1 MAQVFVAPIAM
12 PSFLVYNQ
20 RGISARTGAD
30 CGKTEVTGL
39 ARESGRSVPTHPKLR
54 LLEPQLVDYQ
64 GQRMIYLH
72 DSLGI
77 ARDGALI
84 PQPLAP
90 LLSLCDGTR
99 DVSGLRSGLLV
110 RTGNTLP
117 EEVIAQI
124 IEQLDD
130 ALLLE
135 NGAYQDAAAE
145 VVRRYR
151 QARHRPPSHA
161 GPVYPGDAA
170 GLRSAMG
177 GYCAETPVQ
186 ENSHAQSDALVG
198 MLCPHIDYARGN
210 RTYAEL
216 WQRAKPSLDDVE
228 LVIIFGTD
236 HSGGLGMI
244 TPTRQSYHTP
254 YGTLPTDTDIVDGLA
269 DVLGEKRA
277 YQEEIHHINEHS
289 IELASVWL
297 HHFLDGRAC
306 SVVPILCGSFHHFV
320 AGNGHPSE
328 DMKLNSALDYLRY
341 ATTARNTLVI
351 AAGDLAHLGPAF
363 GSDTPL
369 DTIARAKLAAA
380 DSESMT
386 DICSGDG
393 AAFFERSRAESD
405 SRRICGI
412 SPIYLM
418 LEYLNGRSLRGESMG
433 YDQCPA
439 DPQGGSV
446 VSIAGALLYDE
457 SQHT

>member
-1 MAQVFVAPIAM
+1 M
-12 PSFLVYNQ
+12 
-20 RGISARTGAD
+20 
-30 CGKTEVTGL
+30 

-363 GSDTPL
+363 GADTPL

-418 LEYLNGRSLRGESMG
+418 LEYLHGRSLRGESMG

>member
-1 MAQVFVAPIAM
+1 ME
-12 PSFLVYNQ
+12 
-20 RGISARTGAD
+20 
-30 CGKTEVTGL
+30 K
-39 ARESGRSVPTHPKLR
+39 RSENKVPEYPKLR

-99 DVSGLRSGLLV
+99 NVVGLRSGLLL

-117 EEVIAQI
+117 ENVIVQI
-124 IEQLDD
+124 LAQLDD

-135 NGAYQDAAAE
+135 NGAYQDAAAQ
-145 VVRRYR
+145 VMRRYR

-161 GPVYPGDAA
+161 GPVYPTNVAELERAIAD
-170 GLRSAMG
+170 
-177 GYCAETPVQ
+177 YCAETPFSASEVPPGP
-186 ENSHAQSDALVG
+186 LVG
-198 MLCPHIDYARGN
+198 MLCPHIDYARGH

-216 WQRAKPSLDDVE
+216 WQRAKPSLRDVE

-236 HSGGLGMI
+236 HSGGPGAL
-244 TPTRQSYHTP
+244 TPTRQNYFTP
-254 YGTLPTDTDIVDGLA
+254 HGVLPTDVEVVDGLA
-269 DVLGEKRA
+269 DVLGQEKA
-277 YQEEIHHINEHS
+277 YAEEIHHIKEHS

-306 SVVPILCGSFHHFV
+306 PVVPILCGSFHHFV
-320 AGNGHPSE
+320 VGKQNPWDDDGVV
-328 DMKLNSALDYLRY
+328 SALRYLQD
-341 ATTARNTLVI
+341 AVAGRNTLVV
-351 AAGDLAHLGPAF
+351 AAGDLAHMGPAF
-363 GSDTPL
+363 GDVAPL
-369 DTIARAKLAAA
+369 DTIARAKLAVG
-380 DSESMT
+380 DRESMI
-386 DICSGDG
+386 DICNGDA

-418 LEYLNGRSLRGESMG
+418 LEFLSGRNLRGESLG

-439 DPQGGSV
+439 DAQNGSV
-446 VSIAGALLYDE
+446 VSIAGALLYDAD
-457 SQHT
+457 

>member
-1 MAQVFVAPIAM
+1 M
-12 PSFLVYNQ
+12 
-20 RGISARTGAD
+20 
-30 CGKTEVTGL
+30 

-341 ATTARNTLVI
+341 ATDR
-351 AAGDLAHLGPAF
+351 
-363 GSDTPL
+363 
-369 DTIARAKLAAA
+369 
-380 DSESMT
+380 
-386 DICSGDG
+386 
-393 AAFFERSRAESD
+393 
-405 SRRICGI
+405 
-412 SPIYLM
+412 
-418 LEYLNGRSLRGESMG
+418 
-433 YDQCPA
+433 
-439 DPQGGSV
+439 
-446 VSIAGALLYDE
+446 
-457 SQHT
+457 SQHSGHRGR

>member
-363 GSDTPL
+363 GADTPL

-439 DPQGGSV
+439 DRR
-446 VSIAGALLYDE
+446 ADRWCR
-457 SQHT
+457 

>member
-1 MAQVFVAPIAM
+1 M
-12 PSFLVYNQ
+12 
-20 RGISARTGAD
+20 
-30 CGKTEVTGL
+30 

-99 DVSGLRSGLLV
+99 DISGLRSGLLV

-124 IEQLDD
+124 IEQLDN

-186 ENSHAQSDALVG
+186 ENSHAQPDALVG

-363 GSDTPL
+363 GADTPL

-439 DPQGGSV
+439 DSQGGSV

-457 SQHT
+457 S

>member
-1 MAQVFVAPIAM
+1 MA
-12 PSFLVYNQ
+12 
-20 RGISARTGAD
+20 
-30 CGKTEVTGL
+30 E
-39 ARESGRSVPTHPKLR
+39 ESGRSAPTHPKLR

-99 DVSGLRSGLLV
+99 DVSGLRSGLLM

-117 EEVIAQI
+117 EHVIEQI

-151 QARHRPPSHA
+151 EARHRPPTHA
-161 GPVYPGDAA
+161 GPVYPGDPA
-170 GLRSAMG
+170 GLRRAIA
-177 GYCAETPVQ
+177 GYCEETPVVPMTD
-186 ENSHAQSDALVG
+186 APPGALVG
-198 MLCPHIDYARGN
+198 MLCPHIDYARGHK
-210 RTYAEL
+210 TYAEL
-216 WQRAKPSLDDVE
+216 WQRAEPSLDEIE
-228 LVIIFGTD
+228 LVVILGTD

-244 TPTRQSYHTP
+244 TPTRQSYYTP
-254 YGTLPTDTDIVDGLA
+254 YGVLPTDTEIVDGLA
-269 DVLGEKRA
+269 HALGQRQA
-277 YQEEIHHINEHS
+277 YAEEIHHINEHS

-306 SVVPILCGSFHHFV
+306 PVVPILCGSFHHFI
-320 AGNGHPSE
+320 ANSGNPSE
-328 DMKLNSALDYLRY
+328 DENIVNVVHYLRE
-341 ATTARNTLVI
+341 ATEDRNTLVI

-363 GSDTPL
+363 GDSAPL
-369 DTIARAKLAAA
+369 DTIARAKLSAEDSASMEDIRNGDAA
-380 DSESMT
+380 
-386 DICSGDG
+386 G
-393 AAFFERSRAESD
+393 FFERSRAESD

-418 LEYLNGRSLRGESMG
+418 LEYLSSKKILGETMG

-439 DPQGGSV
+439 DAQGGSV
-446 VSIAGALLYDE
+446 VSIAGALLYDGG
-457 SQHT
+457 

>member
-1 MAQVFVAPIAM
+1 MA
-12 PSFLVYNQ
+12 
-20 RGISARTGAD
+20 
-30 CGKTEVTGL
+30 E
-39 ARESGRSVPTHPKLR
+39 ESGRSVPTHPKLR

-99 DVSGLRSGLLV
+99 DVSGLRSGLLM

-117 EEVIAQI
+117 EHVIKQI

-151 QARHRPPSHA
+151 DARHRPPSHA
-161 GPVYPGDAA
+161 GPVYPGDST
-170 GLRSAMG
+170 GLGNAIAN
-177 GYCAETPVQ
+177 YCEETPV
-186 ENSHAQSDALVG
+186 EEMTNVPAGALVG
-198 MLCPHIDYARGN
+198 MLCPHIDYARGHK
-210 RTYAEL
+210 TYAEL
-216 WQRAKPSLDDVE
+216 WQRAKPSLDEIE
-228 LVIIFGTD
+228 LVFILGTD

-244 TPTRQSYHTP
+244 TPTRQSYFTP
-254 YGTLPTDTDIVDGLA
+254 HGVLPTDTEIVDGLA
-269 DVLGEKRA
+269 KVLGQRRA
-277 YQEEIHHINEHS
+277 YAEEIHHINEHS

-297 HHFLDGRAC
+297 HHFLDGRTC
-306 SVVPILCGSFHHFV
+306 PVVPILCGSFHHFI
-320 AGNGHPSE
+320 AGGGNPLE
-328 DMKLNSALDYLRY
+328 DENIFNVVQILKE
-341 ATTARNTLVI
+341 ATEERKTLII
-351 AAGDLAHLGPAF
+351 AAGDLAHIGPAF
-363 GSDTPL
+363 GDTAPL
-369 DTIARAKLAAA
+369 DMIARAKLSAEDSASIEDIRNGDAA
-380 DSESMT
+380 
-386 DICSGDG
+386 G
-393 AAFFERSRAESD
+393 FFERSRAESD

-418 LEYLNGRSLRGESMG
+418 LECLSGRKILGESMG

-439 DPQGGSV
+439 DAQGGSV
-446 VSIAGALLYDE
+446 VSIAGALLYE
-457 SQHT
+457 EL

>member
-1 MAQVFVAPIAM
+1 M
-12 PSFLVYNQ
+12 
-20 RGISARTGAD
+20 
-30 CGKTEVTGL
+30 

-99 DVSGLRSGLLV
+99 DISRLRSGLLV

-117 EEVIAQI
+117 EQVIAQI

-170 GLRSAMG
+170 GLSSAMG

-186 ENSHAQSDALVG
+186 QNSDAQSGALVG

-216 WQRAKPSLDDVE
+216 WQRAKPSLEDVE
-228 LVIIFGTD
+228 LVIVFGTD
-236 HSGGLGMI
+236 HSGGLGKI

-254 YGTLPTDTDIVDGLA
+254 YGKLPTDTDIVDGLA
-269 DVLGEKRA
+269 HVLGEKRA
-277 YQEEIHHINEHS
+277 YQEEIHHIKEHS

-320 AGNGHPSE
+320 MGNGHPSE
-328 DMKLNSALDYLRY
+328 DEKLGSALDYLRD
-341 ATTARNTLVI
+341 ATAARNTLVI
-351 AAGDLAHLGPAF
+351 AAGDWRTWGRHLG
-363 GSDTPL
+363 
-369 DTIARAKLAAA
+369 TILHW
-380 DSESMT
+380 
-386 DICSGDG
+386 I
-393 AAFFERSRAESD
+393 
-405 SRRICGI
+405 
-412 SPIYLM
+412 
-418 LEYLNGRSLRGESMG
+418 
-433 YDQCPA
+433 Q
-439 DPQGGSV
+439 
-446 VSIAGALLYDE
+446 
-457 SQHT
+457 